1 MLKDMRFTFGNIQ
14 ADEDGYYWLLNGHER
29 RDRNDTFDILEGDL
43 KDISATHLRQ
53 MYRRLHKH
61 LGEDCSPSDMV
72 IHTGEIPSEFDLRDL
87 PLLPTS
93 DVKFSFEE
101 GEILLVVE
109 CYLSMPG
116 SDDESPQTDLT
127 KLNAPPPGL
136 DVAALIAPLLS
147 RKRLTLVDVDAY
159 NYSDDEW
166 EISVEIGF
174 NPRSRMLSDLYL
186 DALEVKAL
194 IEASAGG
201 VTRETVAELIRGGHV
216 KALLG
221 QPEGD
226 WLEAKRQ
233 HADFDSEVGKI
244 RLAQWVAQFANSPEG
259 GVVVLGL
266 ATKNQ
271 GNGDV
276 ITKITPLP
284 RESGVRKKYVQ
295 VLDTKVIPPIENLRV
310 DLIAHGESDL
320 VLIEVP
326 PQNEEN
332 KPFLVHGAVVEGKAQ
347 GNFFSIVR
355 RRNDEMASTHPA
367 NVHANLTVGRAFL
380 RRGELPKKLSME

>member
-1 MLKDMRFTFGNIQ
+1 MGPLLLGRTGIIKWRSTRRQQPQPCAVRCGQPIRKETWQSVPKDMRFTFGNIQ
-14 ADEDGYYWLLNGHER
+14 ADEDGYCWLLNGVER
-29 RDRNDTFDILEGDL
+29 RDRNDTFDVLEGDL

-72 IHTGEIPSEFDLRDL
+72 IHTGEMPSEFDLRDL

-93 DVKFSFEE
+93 DVKFSFKE
-101 GEILLVVE
+101 GEILVVVE
-109 CYLSMPG
+109 CYLSMPSYDHEG
-116 SDDESPQTDLT
+116 PQIDLT

-136 DVAALIAPLLS
+136 DIVALIDPLLG
-147 RKRLTLVDVDAY
+147 RKRFSLVDVDAY
-159 NYSDDEW
+159 NYSDDDW
-166 EISVEIGF
+166 EISVGIGF
-174 NPRSRMLSDLYL
+174 NPRSRMLFDLYH
-186 DALEVKAL
+186 DAREIKAL
-194 IEASAGG
+194 IEASSGG
-201 VTRETVAELIRGGHV
+201 VTHKTVTDLIRGGHV

-233 HADFDSEVGKI
+233 HADFESEVGKI

-284 RESGVRKKYVQ
+284 REPGVRRKYVQ
-295 VLDTKVIPPIENLRV
+295 VLDTKVIPPIEKSCCRS
-310 DLIAHGESDL
+310 HS
-320 VLIEVP
+320 P
-326 PQNEEN
+326 
-332 KPFLVHGAVVEGKAQ
+332 
-347 GNFFSIVR
+347 R
-355 RRNDEMASTHPA
+355 RERSGPHRSASA
-367 NVHANLTVGRAFL
+367 K
-380 RRGELPKKLSME
+380 RRKQTFPRTWCCR